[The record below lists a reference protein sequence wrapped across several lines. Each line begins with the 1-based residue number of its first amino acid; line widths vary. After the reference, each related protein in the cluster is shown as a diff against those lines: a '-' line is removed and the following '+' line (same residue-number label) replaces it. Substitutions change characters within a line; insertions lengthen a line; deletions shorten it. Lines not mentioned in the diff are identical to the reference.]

1 MKLCR
6 RSRVTEKTQE
16 IDGGQGAGTRRKV
29 RYGRSRL
36 RGSKRDAR
44 QKETNRMSQ
53 ILAASTAAPDFKL
66 RVTPDQRLSLSDLKG
81 RPVILAFY
89 PADWSPVCGDQM
101 ALYNEVVPESAN
113 MALSCWEFRWTA
125 RGATRPSPRTATCIF
140 RYWRTSTPRVRSRRA
155 TELIGKPTASASVR
169 CSSSTTG
176 ARSSGVTAPRSPSIP
191 APTVSLRHWKT
202 CQAKGRMVMA
212 TLRVPVTQHDHIR
225 GPANAPV

>member
-6 RSRVTEKTQE
+6 PSSVTEKTQE

-29 RYGRSRL
+29 RYDRSRL

-53 ILAASTAAPDFKL
+53 ILAASTAAPDSML

-101 ALYNEVVPESAN
+101 ALYNEVVPE
-113 MALSCWEFRWTA
+113 FRKH
-125 RGATRPSPRTATCIF
+125 GA
-140 RYWRTSTPRVRSRRA
+140 
-155 TELIGKPTASASVR
+155 ELLGI
-169 CSSSTTG
+169 
-176 ARSSGVTAPRSPSIP
+176 
-191 APTVSLRHWKT
+191 L
-202 CQAKGRMVMA
+202 
-212 TLRVPVTQHDHIR
+212 
-225 GPANAPV
+225 